1 MYHPFGS
8 LATLHTIGYNSPY
21 PKTPS
26 KELSLGQEHPIRL
39 CLRIFYF
46 LNIKNLQSKILNIFC
61 MPSQKNIDS
70 LAALTNSIASAK
82 AVIITNYAGLSV
94 KDQTELR
101 SKISATG
108 ASFSV
113 AKNTLLR
120 KVFTS
125 RLKTLPEN
133 LDTVLNGPT
142 AIVIAQKDAVASTK
156 ALTAFTKDHELP
168 SIKLGLLADK
178 ILSSDEVIALS
189 KLPSYEQL
197 IATLMAQL
205 NAPAQSFVSVLSAST
220 RNLVY
225 TLNAIAK
232 KKGGETI

>member
-1 MYHPFGS
+1 
-8 LATLHTIGYNSPY
+8 
-21 PKTPS
+21 
-26 KELSLGQEHPIRL
+26 
-39 CLRIFYF
+39 
-46 LNIKNLQSKILNIFC
+46 

-70 LAALTNSIASAK
+70 LAQLTDSIASAK

-101 SKISATG
+101 SKIAATG
-108 ASFSV
+108 AVFSV

-120 KVFTS
+120 KVFTNS
-125 RLKTLPEN
+125 FKSLPEA

-142 AIVIAQKDAVASTK
+142 AIIIAQKDAVASTK
-156 ALTAFTKDHELP
+156 ALAAFTKDHELP
-168 SIKLGLLADK
+168 GIKLGLMVDK
-178 ILSSDEVIALS
+178 VLSIDEVMALS

-197 IATLMAQL
+197 IATLLAQL
-205 NAPAQSFVSVLSAST
+205 NAPAQSFVSVLTAST

-225 TLNAIAK
+225 ALNAIAN